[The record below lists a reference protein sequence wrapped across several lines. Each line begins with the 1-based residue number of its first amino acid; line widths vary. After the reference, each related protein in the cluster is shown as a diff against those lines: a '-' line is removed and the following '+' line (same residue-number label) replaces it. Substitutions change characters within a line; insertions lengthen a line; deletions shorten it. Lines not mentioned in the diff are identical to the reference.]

1 MDNLFPSYASSGD
14 VIINQGDEGDNF
26 YIIEEVDH
34 HRILSILMIM
44 SQGTV
49 DIFVDETKV
58 VSLSE
63 GSGFGELA
71 LIYGTPRAATVLAGT
86 DVKLWGIDRSVRGHS
101 HTLLSLQSPGIPTRE
116 S

>member
-1 MDNLFPSYASSGD
+1 MLDNLFPSYASSGD

-26 YIIEEVDH
+26 YIIEEVQH
-34 HRILSILMIM
+34 YHSNLYVNQIRNKNIM

-63 GSGFGELA
+63 GSGFGELT
-71 LIYGTPRAATVLAGT
+71 LIYGTPRAATVLAGS
-86 DVKLWGIDRSVRGHS
+86 DVKLWGIDR
-101 HTLLSLQSPGIPTRE
+101 
-116 S
+116 

>member
-1 MDNLFPSYASSGD
+1 MF
-14 VIINQGDEGDNF
+14 
-26 YIIEEVDH
+26 
-34 HRILSILMIM
+34 
-44 SQGTV
+44 QGTV

-86 DVKLWGIDRSVRGHS
+86 DVKLWGIDRSVVGHNQ
-101 HTLLSLQSPGIPTRE
+101 TLLSLQSPGTLTRE

>member
-1 MDNLFPSYASSGD
+1 MLDNLFPSDASSGD

-34 HRILSILMIM
+34 VHHHHHHHYNHLHHSIKTINIKHNM

-71 LIYGTPRAATVLAGT
+71 LIYGTPRAATVLAGS
-86 DVKLWGIDRSVRGHS
+86 DVKLWGIDR
-101 HTLLSLQSPGIPTRE
+101 
-116 S
+116 

>member
-1 MDNLFPSYASSGD
+1 MWICPEGPKFYLSQKCQSTSCAYSSLWGRGEGCEKDNDFVKDL
-14 VIINQGDEGDNF
+14 N
-26 YIIEEVDH
+26 
-34 HRILSILMIM
+34 ILP
-44 SQGTV
+44 QGTV

-86 DVKLWGIDRSVRGHS
+86 DVKLWGIDRSVR
-101 HTLLSLQSPGIPTRE
+101 
-116 S
+116 

>member
-1 MDNLFPSYASSGD
+1 
-14 VIINQGDEGDNF
+14 
-26 YIIEEVDH
+26 
-34 HRILSILMIM
+34 M

-49 DIFVDETKV
+49 DIFVNETKV

-71 LIYGTPRAATVLAGT
+71 LIYGTPRAATVLAAT
-86 DVKLWGIDRSVRGHS
+86 DVKLWGIDRSVSQVILGQYFLR
-101 HTLLSLQSPGIPTRE
+101 LRCAGILTRE